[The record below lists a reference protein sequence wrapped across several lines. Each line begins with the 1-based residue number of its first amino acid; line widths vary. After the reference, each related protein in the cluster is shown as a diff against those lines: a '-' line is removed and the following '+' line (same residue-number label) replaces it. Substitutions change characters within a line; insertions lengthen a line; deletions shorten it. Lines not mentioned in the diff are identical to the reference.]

1 MVRASANVS
10 DFVQVL
16 RERGY
21 VHQVSDEEALRALAV
36 KAPLTAY
43 IGFDCTAPS
52 LHVGNLIGIML
63 LRVLQRCGHKPIALV
78 GGGTTKVGDPSG
90 KDESRKLLTEAEI
103 EANKARIRETFSK
116 FLHFGEGKTDAI
128 LVDNDEWLREL
139 ELYRVPER
147 LRPAFHHQPHADL
160 RLGEAPA
167 GARAAA
173 DVPRIQLHA
182 AAGLRFPRI
191 GAAL

>member
-1 MVRASANVS
+1 MEATSSRFLRA
-10 DFVQVL
+10 
-16 RERGY
+16 RGY

-52 LHVGNLIGIML
+52 LHVGNLIGIMM
-63 LRVLQRCGHKPIALV
+63 LRVFQRCGHQPIALV

-116 FLHFGEGKTDAI
+116 FLTFGEGKTDAI

-139 ELYRVPER
+139 ELYRVPAR
-147 LRPAFHHQPHADL
+147 LRPAFHHQPHAHL
-160 RLGEAPA
+160 RLGEA
-167 GARAAA
+167 
-173 DVPRIQLHA
+173 
-182 AAGLRFPRI
+182 AGLSASSR
-191 GAAL
+191 